1 MSEKIKDEELKV
13 LQQAVNHLNNI
24 KVAFADASLQVAVY
38 QNKIIESDRE
48 VGKIL
53 KDLAKTYGDDKRIDV
68 STGTLVPIEDKK

>member
-1 MSEKIKDEELKV
+1 
-13 LQQAVNHLNNI
+13 
-24 KVAFADASLQVAVY
+24 LQVAVY